1 MIKLVKESIMAEI
14 MTTQEIAKYLK
25 LHEITICKLAAEGK
39 IPAVRIGRVWRFDKN
54 AVDEWIA
61 KGQST
66 DQPVKKAK
74 AKATSKTE
82 KKKSVKKKKSIKK

>member
-1 MIKLVKESIMAEI
+1 MAEI
-14 MTTQEIAKYLK
+14 MTTKEMAKYLK

-61 KGQST
+61 KGQRT
-66 DQPVKKAK
+66 DQPVKKSK
-74 AKATSKTE
+74 VKATLKTV
-82 KKKSVKKKKSIKK
+82 KKKSAKKKRSIKK